1 MSGHAK
7 VSVVIPVYNGE
18 AFIRN
23 AIESAWA
30 QGPVVDEVLICDDGS
45 TDGTRRLVES
55 LGDRVTLLA
64 EPHSGNPSVVRN
76 AGVERA
82 SCELIAFLDA
92 DDVWLPG
99 KIEAQLSALSAHP
112 GIGLVSTNALRQT
125 APGRVE
131 GLHPLLARAAGASGS
146 VLDRLVVG
154 NFIITSSVLVRRQ
167 LLLDAGLF
175 CEREHLPGIE
185 DYDLW
190 LRVACI
196 AQVAFLERPW
206 LVYRDWGPNYRS
218 EWSAMETAKGLL
230 RVLDRVEERY
240 PGTRSAHRAAFRTRR
255 AGLNAEIAEAAM
267 AVGDASTARAAAWR
281 VVRERPQAPGTWK
294 RLARAYA
301 GRDAARTS

>member
-18 AFIRN
+18 GFIRN

-30 QGPVVDEVLICDDGS
+30 QGQVVDEVLVCDDGS
-45 TDGTRRLVES
+45 TDGTRSLVKS
-55 LGDRVTLLA
+55 LGGRVTLLA

-82 SCELIAFLDA
+82 ACELIAFLDA
-92 DDVWLPG
+92 DDIWLPG
-99 KIEAQLSALSAHP
+99 KIEAQLSALSARP
-112 GIGLVSTNALRQT
+112 DVGLVCTNALRQT
-125 APGRVE
+125 APGLSE
-131 GLHPLLARAAGASGS
+131 GLHPLLARGAGTSGS
-146 VLDRLVVG
+146 VLDRLVVS

-175 CEREHLPGIE
+175 SVEEHLPAIE

-196 AQVAFLERPW
+196 TQVALFEQPW
-206 LVYRDWGPNYRS
+206 LVYRDWGPSYRS
-218 EWSAMETAKGLL
+218 EWSSIETAKALL

-255 AGLNAEIAEAAM
+255 TGLNVEIAETAM

-281 VVRERPQAPGTWK
+281 VVRERPQEPDNWK
-294 RLARAYA
+294 RLARAYS
-301 GRDAARTS
+301 GRSATRTS